1 MSVSYNDDATLKDAT
16 WVAVLLSERDVAA
29 QIPIN
34 FVTNPAVSLSSAC
47 FGNGLYG
54 RKAAAKCISHL
65 LAVGFRRL
73 VLDLYWSVERRA
85 WTFCPVSIPARADV
99 IVSAASSMA
108 SRDTETSTVT
118 STEATST
125 SHTSQAT
132 ITAYPDLYGDTVYEL
147 GPYGC
152 TDDLDLN
159 TLVQVLVGYFDDTAP
174 RLTTF
179 TNWLVLNL
187 HVAASNSAPTESPPA
202 LTGHQLPTSNT
213 ERIGGFMGSAL
224 RDYLYTPAQLA
235 KDRSNLNESWYQVD
249 QSYMPIVEYYTIHRD
264 GAGRQSTPDGWP
276 SSKFIQLANSDR
288 LLIEYGSIDPQLAD
302 YDLSRDAHAIFS
314 PDYMT
319 STVDISTAANGTA
332 TKGCLY
338 KPDATAVSQV
348 NSSWAFSHGVP
359 VPSNLSAN
367 ETLGS
372 LVRNLAGITG
382 CGISPV
388 LNTTL
393 FGETA
398 DTNIDHYRNVSL
410 SSGWAWAVGEPK
422 GAGTGGGTN
431 GEPPFDRCAVVDVT
445 LDGRWRATNCTEVR
459 RAACRVGNSPFTWA
473 LSDTK
478 GKYSNVSDA
487 CPSGSSFAVPRT
499 GLENHYL
506 YRHLLSQ
513 SRDLIDPVSS
523 DPALREVLIN
533 FNSIDITSCWVSGG
547 PGAGCPYET
556 DPQEIH
562 RKTVLVAAIA
572 GIVICIITALT
583 FFVKCNANRRNSR
596 RRKRVIEGWEYEG
609 VPS

>member
-1 MSVSYNDDATLKDAT
+1 M
-16 WVAVLLSERDVAA
+16 
-29 QIPIN
+29 
-34 FVTNPAVSLSSAC
+34 
-47 FGNGLYG
+47 
-54 RKAAAKCISHL
+54 
-65 LAVGFRRL
+65 
-73 VLDLYWSVERRA
+73 
-85 WTFCPVSIPARADV
+85 WTFCPVDIPAKADV
-99 IVSAASSMA
+99 IVSAVSSTV
-108 SRDTETSTVT
+108 SQSSQTSTVT
-118 STEATST
+118 SAEAIST
-125 SHTSQAT
+125 SGTSQAT
-132 ITAYPDLYGDTVYEL
+132 ITGYPDSHGDTVYEL
-147 GPYGC
+147 GPYRC
-152 TDDLDLN
+152 TDDLDLS
-159 TLVQVLVGYFDDTAP
+159 TLSQVLVGYFDDTAP

-187 HVAASNSAPTESPPA
+187 HVASSNSAPTESPPA
-202 LTGHQLPTSNT
+202 LTGHQLPSSNT
-213 ERIGGFMGSAL
+213 ERVGGFLGSAM

-249 QSYMPIVEYYTIHRD
+249 ESYMPIVEYYTIHKD
-264 GAGRQSTPDGWP
+264 KAGLQSTPDGWP
-276 SSKFIQLANSDR
+276 SSKYIQLAKSDR

-314 PDYMT
+314 RDYMT
-319 STVDISTAANGTA
+319 STVDISAAKNGTA

-348 NSSWAFSHGVP
+348 NSSWTFSDELP
-359 VPSNLSAN
+359 VAPGLSAD

-372 LVRNLAGITG
+372 LTDTISDLTG

-388 LNTTL
+388 LNRTL
-393 FGETA
+393 LGQTA

-410 SSGWAWAVGEPK
+410 SSGWAWAVGEPE

-431 GEPPFDRCAVVDVT
+431 GIPSFDRCAVMDLT
-445 LDGRWRATNCTEVR
+445 LSGRWRATNCTEVR

-473 LSDTK
+473 LSDST
-478 GKYSNVSDA
+478 GEYSNVSDA
-487 CPSGSSFAVPRT
+487 CPPNSSFAVPRT

-506 YRHLLSQ
+506 YRHLLAQSQ
-513 SRDLIDPVSS
+513 DLINPASNDPVF
-523 DPALREVLIN
+523 REVFVN

-556 DPQEIH
+556 DPQELH

-596 RRKRVIEGWEYEG
+596 RRKRVIKGWDYEG